1 MTQMRDLGVVAFFG
15 PDGTCHTEAKLAAAW
30 NLPMISHKC
39 AGAHGSFEKG
49 SGLGATFARTL
60 PPAYKA
66 SKSVVALLKAFGW
79 SKFAIVAGDEL
90 TAAAQQL
97 DAIKELAQ
105 SNGMVIT
112 AEHRFADYIPRLIS
126 DMERIV
132 DQTYYKTRDHLDLG
146 QNTSNDV
153 LAFRAVLRLTPS
165 FPTNPHYGMLCQMI
179 KKMSAAPP
187 FCVPNYYHKLFD
199 DASA

>member
-1 MTQMRDLGVVAFFG
+1 VMTQMRDLGVVAFFG

-30 NLPMISHKC
+30 NLPMISHV
-39 AGAHGSFEKG
+39 SSTNYKG

-79 SKFAIVAGDEL
+79 SKFAIVAGDDL

-132 DQTYYKTRDHLDLG
+132 DQTYHKTRSKYSRS
-146 QNTSNDV
+146 QK
-153 LAFRAVLRLTPS
+153 F
-165 FPTNPHYGMLCQMI
+165 
-179 KKMSAAPP
+179 
-187 FCVPNYYHKLFD
+187 
-199 DASA
+199 